1 MSKANRVGKEVARQ
15 RAQQM
20 REEQAKKTR
29 RNRQF
34 MVFGGALVVVVV
46 VALIAVL
53 VQVHSANAA
62 LKFIPENTVADTT
75 GGVSTA
81 DSMAIPEGDS
91 NAPVKMTVYEDF
103 RCSAC
108 GEFES
113 TFHTTYEALVKAGTL
128 EIYFHPVDLID
139 TMDNSE
145 GESTSGSI
153 HAGNAAACAQ
163 NAGHFEAY
171 HDILYANQ
179 PQETDDSFSSNTTL
193 INYAKQVSGLNT
205 ASFQSCVNSG
215 KYFNWIKK
223 NYSDLSQIDGGQA
236 STPTIYVNG
245 KKYTLP
251 STGTAAQEQAAFTAY
266 IDKAGGV
273 SASSSPSASTSAS
286 ASSSAG
292 ASTAAST
299 SATPSSSATS

>member
-1 MSKANRVGKEVARQ
+1 MSKSNRVGKELARQ
-15 RAQQM
+15 RAQQL
-20 REEQAKKTR
+20 REEQARRTR

-34 MVFGGALVVVVV
+34 MVFGGALVVVV
-46 VALIAVL
+46 ALVAVL
-53 VQVHSANAA
+53 VQVHNANAA
-62 LKFIPENTVADTT
+62 LKYIPSNTVADTT
-75 GGVSTA
+75 GGISTA
-81 DSMAIPEGDS
+81 DSMAIPEGDA
-91 NAPVKMTVYEDF
+91 NAAAKMTVYEDF

-139 TMDNSE
+139 TMDNSQ

-179 PQETDDSFSSNTTL
+179 PQETTDSFSSNTTL

-205 ASFQSCVNSG
+205 AAFQSCVNSG
-215 KYFNWIKK
+215 KYDNWVKK
-223 NYSDLSQIDGGQA
+223 NYSDLNQVDGGQA
-236 STPTIYVNG
+236 STPTIFLNG

-251 STGTAAQEQAAFTAY
+251 STGTAAQEQAAFTQAV
-266 IDKAGGV
+266 DKAAGV
-273 SASSSPSASTSAS
+273 SPSASASASGSAS
-286 ASSSAG
+286 ASA
-292 ASTAAST
+292 TA
-299 SATPSSSATS
+299 SSSASASASASATS